1 MAVDDVSFDIL
12 PGSVHA
18 LLGENGAGKSTIV
31 KLLSGL
37 VEPSAGRLWVHGSP
51 AALRSP
57 RAAHALGIQTAFQE
71 MTLVP
76 DLSVLDNM
84 LLPYAPQGP
93 LGMIARRRAAERVDA
108 HLRGLAFE
116 VDLRA
121 EAGALELAQRQKVEI
136 ARALWRQPRILLLDE
151 PTSTLAG
158 RDVDWLGGIIERLKR
173 QGVTVVFISHR
184 MREVRE
190 FCDRLTILRNG
201 KHISTGPADALSDD
215 EVIERIIGRSLSQAF
230 PPRAEPPTET
240 RPLVLEARGL
250 TPARARRGLRAAA
263 RRDPGRGRPAGH
275 GPAGPVQRLLRHDA
289 ATGGPD
295 PGGRARGR
303 AGFAR
308 RRDQAEHR
316 HRHGA
321 RGSQDRGSVPE
332 AGWPRQRHAA
342 GGRALR
348 ALRRAER
355 RAEGAAVARAFA
367 QVQVDRRAD
376 WTPAGAFSG
385 GNQQKIAIAKWLV
398 AQSRILLL
406 FDPTRG
412 IDVGTKHEL
421 YLLMRRYVEA
431 GGAILFHSTEIPEIV
446 HLCDRALVLYG
457 GRVQAELAG
466 EALTEAGIMRAA
478 LGGSEPGRSA
488 A

>member
-1 MAVDDVSFDIL
+1 M
-12 PGSVHA
+12 
-18 LLGENGAGKSTIV
+18 
-31 KLLSGL
+31 
-37 VEPSAGRLWVHGSP
+37 
-51 AALRSP
+51 
-57 RAAHALGIQTAFQE
+57 
-71 MTLVP
+71 
-76 DLSVLDNM
+76 
-84 LLPYAPQGP
+84 
-93 LGMIARRRAAERVDA
+93 DA

-250 TPARARRGLRAAA
+250 
-263 RRDPGRGRPAGH
+263 
-275 GPAGPVQRLLRHDA
+275 DA
-289 ATGGPD
+289 
-295 PGGRARGR
+295 GRARGVDFVLRQGEILGVAGLQGMGQQDLFNACFGMTPPR
-303 AGFAR
+303 AGQILVDGREVAL
-308 RRDQAEHR
+308 
-316 HRHGA
+316 
-321 RGSQDRGSVPE
+321 GSPADAIRPNIGIGMVPE
-332 AGWPRQRHAA
+332 DRKTEGLFLKLD
-342 GGRALR
+342 GRAKLTLPVAAR
-348 ALRRAER
+348 FALRRAER

-367 QVQVDRRAD
+367 QVQWTGARTGRR
-376 WTPAGAFSG
+376 PARSRA
-385 GNQQKIAIAKWLV
+385 AI
-398 AQSRILLL
+398 SRRSPSPNGWWRKAASCCCSI
-406 FDPTRG
+406 PRAASTWAP
-412 IDVGTKHEL
+412 HEL

>member
-1 MAVDDVSFDIL
+1 
-12 PGSVHA
+12 
-18 LLGENGAGKSTIV
+18 
-31 KLLSGL
+31 
-37 VEPSAGRLWVHGSP
+37 
-51 AALRSP
+51 
-57 RAAHALGIQTAFQE
+57 

-84 LLPYAPQGP
+84 LLPHAPQGP
-93 LGMIARRRAAERVDA
+93 LGMIAPRAERVDA

-215 EVIERIIGRSLSQAF
+215 EVIGAHYRPQPVAGVSAAPGTADRDAAAGAGGARAGR
-230 PPRAEPPTET
+230 R
-240 RPLVLEARGL
+240 R
-250 TPARARRGLRAAA
+250 ARARDFVLRRG
-263 RRDPGRGRPAGH
+263 DPGRGRPAGH

-303 AGFAR
+303 AGVAR
-308 RRDQAEHR
+308 RRDPAEHR

-321 RGSQDRGSVPE
+321 RGSQDRGLVPE

-457 GRVQAELAG
+457 GRVQTELAG

-478 LGGSEPGRSA
+478 LGGSESGRSA